1 MIIGVKIEP
10 YIEKRLRPF
19 FASLEELPSF
29 SFGRAGMP
37 EIKLRIFLAKKLL
50 MPFPSFYAPDAAARN
65 GRG

>member
-1 MIIGVKIEP
+1 
-10 YIEKRLRPF
+10 
-19 FASLEELPSF
+19 
-29 SFGRAGMP
+29 MP